1 MYLKVQSLI
10 RAAIEKAKAK
20 VGGYYALEI
29 GSHVAQAEQDLSG
42 FIDGIDNQ
50 APIVKRGL
58 NDCK

>member
-10 RAAIEKAKAK
+10 SAAIEKAKAK

-29 GSHVAQAEQDLSG
+29 DSQVEQAEKDLSG
-42 FIDGIDNQ
+42 FIDDIDNQ
-50 APIVKRGL
+50 TPIVKRGL